1 MEKWHAWQ
9 VNFCYDDIV
18 SFLFD
23 FLYIVMFLAYSFYI
37 FTGNIWGVAL
47 FLDMMQHIVYVIRLY
62 ILVGF
67 LK

>member
-1 MEKWHAWQ
+1 
-9 VNFCYDDIV
+9 
-18 SFLFD
+18 
-23 FLYIVMFLAYSFYI
+23 MFLAYSFYI